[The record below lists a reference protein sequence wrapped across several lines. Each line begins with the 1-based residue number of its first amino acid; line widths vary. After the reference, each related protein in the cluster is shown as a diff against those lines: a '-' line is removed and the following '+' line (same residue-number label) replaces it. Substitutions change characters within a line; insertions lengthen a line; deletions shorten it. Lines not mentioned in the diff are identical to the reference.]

1 MLHRYTVLCRFIKRQ
16 LGRLILVMRFMGPM
30 AKSEIE
36 DMEWVVKRRSK
47 VQELLLQI
55 YKRSISSGNGK
66 KEAAILQLL
75 VGVAYSLWRAVFLA
89 DTLRKPKD
97 VSKNAKA
104 FLRLLIKDNAI
115 AYSQESNNRQWTV
128 GYYLNNAYFRL
139 QIAHAKLKQKTSLGN
154 VVNEFIHKQA
164 SRNEPAHALQQQW
177 ETAYEASIEI
187 FNVLTTKKR
196 ITRRSTGRAKAAR
209 R

>member
-1 MLHRYTVLCRFIKRQ
+1 
-16 LGRLILVMRFMGPM
+16 MRFKGPM

-36 DMEWVVKRRSK
+36 DMEWVVKHRSK
-47 VQELLLQI
+47 VQELLFEI
-55 YKRSISSGNGK
+55 YKRSIRSGNGK

-75 VGVAYSLWRAVFLA
+75 VGIAYSLWRAVFLA
-89 DTLRKPKD
+89 DTLREPKD

-139 QIAHAKLKQKTSLGN
+139 QIAHAKLKQKTALGN
-154 VVNEFIHKQA
+154 AVNEFIHKQE
-164 SRNEPAHALQQQW
+164 SHNEPAHALQQQW